1 MNVKSVEKHEN
12 NTATL
17 ILTVEKDAW
26 QSALNKAYSQVRNQ
40 IQIPGF
46 RKGKAPRSIV
56 ERMYGKETF
65 YEDGIN
71 NLFPDVWAEA
81 VESQALKVVGTPS
94 VSNLNVEETGELT
107 LTVET
112 GLYPEVTLG
121 QYKGIEAEK
130 AEVTVSEEEIDA
142 EVKKLADR
150 NSTIETVERSVEEG
164 DTAVIDFEGFL
175 NGVAFDGG
183 KGEDYSL
190 KIGSGTFI
198 PGFEEQLV
206 GLSAG
211 DEKDLDVTFP
221 EDYGAE
227 ELAGKPV
234 VFKVKVKEVK
244 ATNTPELDDEF
255 AKDVSETADT
265 LEELRDEL
273 KKKLEEQKG
282 EEVDGAFEND
292 VMKKAVENMETVIPD
307 AMIEEKLDEIMQ
319 QYSMSMQQSGFSLEQ
334 YAQMMGTTVQGVR
347 ESQRATALAQVQS
360 TLLLEKVAEVE
371 DIQISEEEV
380 EEYYQQMAEQYEMEA
395 EKIKEIVPVEDMQR
409 DKKFEKAM
417 KIITDSAVALTPK
430 SGEETAE
437 ETAAE
442 E

>member
-1 MNVKSVEKHEN
+1 M
-12 NTATL
+12 
-17 ILTVEKDAW
+17 
-26 QSALNKAYSQVRNQ
+26 
-40 IQIPGF
+40 
-46 RKGKAPRSIV
+46 
-56 ERMYGKETF
+56 
-65 YEDGIN
+65 
-71 NLFPDVWAEA
+71 
-81 VESQALKVVGTPS
+81 
-94 VSNLNVEETGELT
+94 
-107 LTVET
+107 
-112 GLYPEVTLG
+112 
-121 QYKGIEAEK
+121 
-130 AEVTVSEEEIDA
+130 
-142 EVKKLADR
+142 
-150 NSTIETVERSVEEG
+150 
-164 DTAVIDFEGFL
+164 
-175 NGVAFDGG
+175 
-183 KGEDYSL
+183 
-190 KIGSGTFI
+190 
-198 PGFEEQLV
+198 
-206 GLSAG
+206 
-211 DEKDLDVTFP
+211 
-221 EDYGAE
+221 
-227 ELAGKPV
+227 
-234 VFKVKVKEVK
+234 
-244 ATNTPELDDEF
+244 
-255 AKDVSETADT
+255 
-265 LEELRDEL
+265 
-273 KKKLEEQKG
+273 
-282 EEVDGAFEND
+282 DGAFEND